1 MEGEIYFMLDGSS
14 YISKI
19 EFEEGKQFIY
29 SFVEKISL
37 DLQNVK
43 LSVDVF
49 RSEIIH
55 AISLQNTSGLRYQ
68 LGRVAAIDFTGESVN
83 QSVLLRYIQETES
96 ISVSTN
102 RIFIFVS
109 NGQFLDTFN

>member
-1 MEGEIYFMLDGSS
+1 MEGEIYFMLDGSY
-14 YISKI
+14 YITKS

-29 SFVEKISL
+29 SFVENIMSL

-55 AISLQNTSGLRYQ
+55 AISLQNTSNLRYQ
-68 LGRVAAIDFTGESVN
+68 LGK
-83 QSVLLRYIQETES
+83 Q
-96 ISVSTN
+96 
-102 RIFIFVS
+102 
-109 NGQFLDTFN
+109 